1 LSLHDLWIIYFDTPF
16 DQTLKKKW
24 KINTSNNN

>member
-16 DQTLKKKW
+16 DQTLKKSEK
-24 KINTSNNN
+24 